1 MRARHSTH
9 REIPSESALKTT
21 QKNDRT
27 QLQLLTDGN
36 VLTIVGPLGMG
47 NYCRVLAAIHD
58 RVSERGYQKIK
69 LDFSRCDAAFAGPM
83 LALCAQVETLR
94 TEGADC
100 EIVLPQADTLAKL
113 FINTN
118 WASLLDPK
126 NHRPSRFRGTSQVP
140 AIRFLS
146 AKDQSVAVNQII
158 DTLLSSLSDLKR
170 SDLAAIEWS
179 LNEITD
185 NVINHS
191 ECSTGGYVQ
200 LSTLKS
206 RNIVEFVVSDAG
218 IGIPTSLRKPF
229 PELTSDT
236 NALHQAI
243 REGVTRDKQ
252 VGQGNGLF
260 GSVEICWASEGYFE
274 LDSGYGRLNLSQ
286 QRKMRITEDQIPY
299 KGTLVVAGIDYS
311 KPDALKQALRFGDK
325 VYTPVDYIETHYESR
340 DGHRIVFVME
350 KEASSFGSRVA
361 AKPVKTKLE
370 SLAAM
375 CPEKKVFIDFANI
388 PVISS
393 SFADEVLGKLFLELG
408 PVAFTQ
414 KFEIVNT
421 SETVQSLI
429 NLAIKKRLASA

>member
-1 MRARHSTH
+1 VDPYSVH
-9 REIPSESALKTT
+9 RENPLESSLKTLHK
-21 QKNDRT
+21 KNP
-27 QLQLLTDGN
+27 QSQLLQLTDDN
-36 VLTIVGPLGMG
+36 VLAIVGPLGMG
-47 NYCRVLAAIHD
+47 EYCRVLAAIHD
-58 RVSERGYQKIK
+58 RVSESQCEKIK

-83 LALCAQVETLR
+83 LALCAQVGTLR
-94 TEGADC
+94 NKGTEC
-100 EIVLPQADTLAKL
+100 ELVLPQAEILSKL
-113 FINTN
+113 FVNAN
-118 WASLLDPK
+118 WAYLLDP
-126 NHRPSRFRGTSQVP
+126 NHHRPSRFRGSSQVP
-140 AIRFLS
+140 AIHFLS
-146 AKDQSVAVNQII
+146 ADDQSAAVTQII
-158 DTLLSSLSDLKR
+158 NTLLSSLSGLSR
-170 SDLAAIEWS
+170 TDLAAIEWS

-191 ECSTGGYVQ
+191 ESSTGGYVQ
-200 LSTLKS
+200 LSTFKS
-206 RNIVEFVVSDAG
+206 KSIVEFVVSDAG
-218 IGIPTSLRKPF
+218 IGIPTSLRRPF

-236 NALHQAI
+236 DALDRAI

-260 GSVEICWASEGYFE
+260 GSFGICWASEGYFE
-274 LDSGYGRLNLSQ
+274 IDSGYGRLNVSK
-286 QRKMRITEDQIPY
+286 QRRMRIREDRTPY

-311 KPDALKQALRFGDK
+311 KPNALKEALRFGDK

-340 DGHRIVFVME
+340 DGQRIVFVME
-350 KEASSFGSRVA
+350 KEASSFGSRAA

-370 SLAAM
+370 SLVTM
-375 CPEKKVFIDFANI
+375 CPEKKVFIDFGNI

-408 PVAFTQ
+408 PVVFTQ

>member
-1 MRARHSTH
+1 M
-9 REIPSESALKTT
+9 SEL
-21 QKNDRT
+21 N
-27 QLQLLTDGN
+27 
-36 VLTIVGPLGMG
+36 
-47 NYCRVLAAIHD
+47 
-58 RVSERGYQKIK
+58 
-69 LDFSRCDAAFAGPM
+69 
-83 LALCAQVETLR
+83 
-94 TEGADC
+94 
-100 EIVLPQADTLAKL
+100 
-113 FINTN
+113 
-118 WASLLDPK
+118 
-126 NHRPSRFRGTSQVP
+126 
-140 AIRFLS
+140 
-146 AKDQSVAVNQII
+146 
-158 DTLLSSLSDLKR
+158 R

-191 ECSTGGYVQ
+191 ESSTGGYVQ

-206 RNIVEFVVSDAG
+206 RNTVEFVVSDAG
-218 IGIPTSLRKPF
+218 IGVPTSLRKSF

-236 NALHQAI
+236 NALDRAI
-243 REGVTRDKQ
+243 REGVTRDKH

-260 GSVEICWASEGYFE
+260 GSFEICWASEGYFE
-274 LDSGYGRLNLSQ
+274 VDSGYGRLNLSQ
-286 QRKMRITEDQIPY
+286 QRRMRITEDQIPY

-311 KPDALKQALRFGDK
+311 KPNALKEALRFGDK

-340 DGHRIVFVME
+340 DGQRIVFVMK

-361 AKPVKTKLE
+361 ARPVKTKLE

-375 CPEKKVFIDFANI
+375 CPEKKIFIDFANI

-421 SETVQSLI
+421 VETVQSLI
-429 NLAIKKRLASA
+429 NLAIKKRLASP